1 MMMEKSRLSFLNRG
15 DTSITAGK
23 FKCPYG
29 DTVTFWRGGCTS
41 SSTMAAAAHTRGGAY
56 LAKPHFAKSESAIQ
70 ESAKLYLAKPHSA
83 KPYPAKPISG
93 IC

>member
-1 MMMEKSRLSFLNRG
+1 MARFCGVSLTLKTFRITSETEDSSNKKSLFDVSG
-15 DTSITAGK
+15 
-23 FKCPYG
+23 
-29 DTVTFWRGGCTS
+29 
-41 SSTMAAAAHTRGGAY
+41 GGAY

-70 ESAKLYLAKPHSA
+70 ESAKPYLAKPHSA

>member
-1 MMMEKSRLSFLNRG
+1 MPFARPV
-15 DTSITAGK
+15 TSVITITEQLGK
-23 FKCPYG
+23 
-29 DTVTFWRGGCTS
+29 T
-41 SSTMAAAAHTRGGAY
+41 GGAY

-70 ESAKLYLAKPHSA
+70 ESAKPYLAKPHSA